1 MIPTRSSVPIP
12 CSSCSPCSE
21 NFIET
26 EEYSASPWRGPRVL
40 VAIIRYQLS
49 IYGNSSSKLKINAVW
64 CMMFYGPTSGNKVGN
79 SSPNIHSQFTVAC
92 NLSCRF
98 ALVKLR
104 QYEAIAL
111 HPRLNQLSSCLEAG
125 ADIDSLSDGCVRI

>member
-1 MIPTRSSVPIP
+1 
-12 CSSCSPCSE
+12 
-21 NFIET
+21 
-26 EEYSASPWRGPRVL
+26 
-40 VAIIRYQLS
+40 
-49 IYGNSSSKLKINAVW
+49 
-64 CMMFYGPTSGNKVGN
+64 MMFYGPTSGKKVGD

-104 QYEAIAL
+104 RYEAIAL

-125 ADIDSLSDGCVRI
+125 ADIDSLSEGCVRI